1 MLLLQELAHLE
12 ADVVNYMTNLIQI
25 TNFSKQDWKDISGIY
40 KEGID
45 TGIATFETTVP
56 TWELWDKSH
65 INSCRLKAVL
75 DTETV
80 GWAALAPTSKRE
92 VYKGVAEVSIYITS
106 KHRNLGIGKLLL
118 TNLIKE
124 SEKEGFWTL
133 QASIFSNNSAS
144 IKLHSSLGFRII
156 GYREKI
162 AKSNHIWYDNTI
174 LERRSKKIT

>member
-1 MLLLQELAHLE
+1 MLLDTMSAEVE
-12 ADVVNYMTNLIQI
+12 I
-25 TNFSKQDWKDISGIY
+25 TNFTKQDWPNIATIY

-56 TWELWDKSH
+56 TWEQWDTSH

-75 DTETV
+75 NTETV

-118 TNLIKE
+118 TNLITE

-133 QASIFSNNSAS
+133 QAGIFSKNNAS
-144 IKLHSSLGFRII
+144 IKLHTNVGFRII
-156 GYREKI
+156 GYREKV
-162 AKSNHIWYDNTI
+162 AKLNHIWYDNTI